1 MMTER
6 LLSMVAKTKQN
17 KSRVFE
23 VSLKTYFE
31 TTTSAEVCQLIGE
44 IRSTDDSNRRR
55 QLKSQL
61 PFRCPHYFKFK
72 DGHRS
77 QDSILAEEFTWQ
89 TCVDIDD
96 ERDVQTA
103 LSRAYILNN
112 NEGEW
117 QGKLLHAEYSPSGK
131 LHLDIRIPVGMTIEE
146 AQIAY
151 CKALGV
157 AYDES
162 CISPERMI
170 YISDWTSQLYTS
182 DDWYARLSDEEVAQ
196 RRKAYQD
203 RGLTIDGRVCAGLCA
218 AGGKECA
225 DLCAVGGKEC
235 AAGGKECAASS
246 PKLGEARRGLNER
259 MSEAGTAASGMSEA
273 GMSEAVPAAAV
284 PSAVPALVQ
293 TTPPIG
299 TPPNLGGERDY
310 PQDYMGIPYPYI
322 VEELADQLGGT
333 PEHGNRNSF
342 IFTMACHLRHV
353 CNNDPQWIRSVL
365 PNYGEAQDR
374 VNATIESACRRNQS
388 QITPLKVKTALTLAR
403 KRVNLERGT
412 DEASLMRQPMM
423 PERLPAP
430 VRLIVSKAPHGYW
443 PAIANTTFGAFAT
456 YTGGVKAEFWN
467 NTAMEMNQ
475 LHLLVAPMSIGK
487 SSIKEP
493 INHILQPIIERDKQG
508 RQREKEWAEETN
520 TKGANKE
527 KPERPKDICV
537 QVVDSDMTNA
547 AFCQRMEDAE
557 RAGNKALFTRMD
569 EFEQLKK
576 LAGGSMSEVT
586 EILRRDFDAD
596 VYGQERVG
604 TQSVKTRTT
613 MRHNMVISTTPA
625 TAKRFLGVNIDNGT
639 LSRFS
644 MSTIVKEDVDHRPV
658 FKRYDEAFDKKL
670 AVYQARLENAKGLI
684 VCPQAKKLALA
695 LLDRGEERS
704 LMMGNESY
712 RQLSYRAVE
721 IAFRKSILLY
731 IMNGMKW
738 TKEIEDFVTWTF
750 DYDLWVKMCLLGE
763 EISTK
768 LEQDYRIMRPG
779 VACLLEQLGDSFA
792 RQEFEVLYKAQCG
805 SVTDFKKASG
815 NLLSQWKK
823 RGWIEEDKDQ
833 QIFYK
838 TEAYYQKH
846 AA

>member
-1 MMTER
+1 MMTQR
-6 LLSMVAKTKQN
+6 LLSMVTKTKQN

-117 QGKLLHAEYSPSGK
+117 QGKLLHAE
-131 LHLDIRIPVGMTIEE
+131 
-146 AQIAY
+146 
-151 CKALGV
+151 
-157 AYDES
+157 
-162 CISPERMI
+162 
-170 YISDWTSQLYTS
+170 
-182 DDWYARLSDEEVAQ
+182 
-196 RRKAYQD
+196 
-203 RGLTIDGRVCAGLCA
+203 
-218 AGGKECA
+218 
-225 DLCAVGGKEC
+225 
-235 AAGGKECAASS
+235 
-246 PKLGEARRGLNER
+246 
-259 MSEAGTAASGMSEA
+259 
-273 GMSEAVPAAAV
+273 
-284 PSAVPALVQ
+284 
-293 TTPPIG
+293 
-299 TPPNLGGERDY
+299 
-310 PQDYMGIPYPYI
+310 
-322 VEELADQLGGT
+322 
-333 PEHGNRNSF
+333 
-342 IFTMACHLRHV
+342 
-353 CNNDPQWIRSVL
+353 
-365 PNYGEAQDR
+365 
-374 VNATIESACRRNQS
+374 
-388 QITPLKVKTALTLAR
+388 
-403 KRVNLERGT
+403 
-412 DEASLMRQPMM
+412 ASLMRQPMM

-493 INHILQPIIERDKQG
+493 INHILQPIIERDKQA

>member
-1 MMTER
+1 MSTRMILMNR
-6 LLSMVAKTKQN
+6 MVHASKAQ
-17 KSRVFE
+17 VFNE
-23 VSLKTYFE
+23 TIETYFD
-31 TTTSAEVCQLIGE
+31 TTRSAEVKSLIRE
-44 IRSTDDSNRRR
+44 IRSTDDADRRR

-61 PFRCPHYFKFK
+61 PFRCPHYFSFK
-72 DGHRS
+72 DGRRA
-77 QDSILAEEFTWQ
+77 QANIIPEEFTFQ

-96 ERDVQTA
+96 MSQAEQA
-103 LSRAYILNN
+103 LSRAYLINT

-117 QGKLLHAEYSPSGK
+117 QGMLLHAERSASGK
-131 LHLDIRIPVGMTIEE
+131 LHLDIRLPLGMTIEE
-146 AQIAY
+146 AQRAY
-151 CKALGV
+151 TKALGV
-157 AYDES
+157 DFDS
-162 CISPERMI
+162 DCCSPERMI
-170 YISDWTSQLYTS
+170 YISDDESQLYTA
-182 DDWYARLSDEEVAQ
+182 DGWYARLSDEELAA
-196 RRKAYQD
+196 RRKAYTD
-203 RGLTIDGRVCAGLCA
+203 RGLSIDGREL
-218 AGGKECA
+218 KSEP
-225 DLCAVGGKEC
+225 VGNE
-235 AAGGKECAASS
+235 
-246 PKLGEARRGLNER
+246 PKTRP
-259 MSEAGTAASGMSEA
+259 
-273 GMSEAVPAAAV
+273 V
-284 PSAVPALVQ
+284 
-293 TTPPIG
+293 
-299 TPPNLGGERDY
+299 DY
-310 PQDYMGIPYPYI
+310 PQDYMGIPYSYI
-322 VEELADQLGGT
+322 VEELADQLGGA
-333 PEHGNRNSF
+333 PEHGSRNPF

-353 CNNDPQWIRSVL
+353 CNDDPQWIAQIL
-365 PNYGEAQDR
+365 PNFGEAQDR
-374 VNATIESACRRNQS
+374 VNATIESACRRQQS
-388 QITPLKVKTALTLAR
+388 QNTPVKVKNAITLAR
-403 KRVNLERGT
+403 KRVNIENGMDT
-412 DEASLMRQPMM
+412 ESLMRQPQM

-430 VRLIVSKAPHGYW
+430 VRLIISKAPRGYW
-443 PAIANTTFGAFAT
+443 PAIANTSLAAIAT

-467 NTAMEMNQ
+467 GTLMEMNQ
-475 LHLLVAPMSIGK
+475 LHLLTAPMSIGK

-493 INHILQPIIERDKQG
+493 INHILQPIIERDKLA

-576 LAGGSMSEVT
+576 LAGGTMAEVT

-604 TQSVKTRTT
+604 TQSVKSRST
-613 MRHNMVISTTPA
+613 MRHNFVISTTPA
-625 TAKRFLGVNIDNGT
+625 TAKKFLGCNIDNGT

-644 MSTIVKEDVDHRPV
+644 LSTIVREDVEHRPM
-658 FKRYDEAFDKKL
+658 FKHYDETYDKKL

-684 VCPQAKKLALA
+684 VCPQAKKLAMT

-712 RQLSYRAVE
+712 QQLSYRAVE

-738 TKEIEDFVTWTF
+738 TKEIEDFITWTF
-750 DYDLWVKMCLLGE
+750 DYDLWVKMCILGE

-768 LEQDYRIMRPG
+768 LEQDYRIMKPG
-779 VACLLEQLGDSFA
+779 VSCLLEQLGDSFT

-805 SVTDFKKASG
+805 SVADFKKTSG

-823 RGWIEEDKDQ
+823 RGWIEEDKEQ
-833 QIFYK
+833 QIYYK
-838 TEAYYQKH
+838 TDVYYQKH

>member
-1 MMTER
+1 MKQR
-6 LLSMVAKTKQN
+6 KISMVTKTNQN
-17 KSRVFE
+17 KSKVFE
-23 VSLKTYFE
+23 VSLDTYFE
-31 TTTSAEVCQLIGE
+31 TTGSPEVCQLIAE
-44 IRSTDDSNRRR
+44 IRSTDDADQRRR
-55 QLKSQL
+55 LKSQL
-61 PFRCPHYFKFK
+61 PFRCPHYFSFK

-77 QDSILAEEFTWQ
+77 QDSILPEEFTWQ

-96 ERDVQTA
+96 ERDVERA
-103 LSRAYILNN
+103 LSRAYLLNN

-117 QGKLLHAEYSPSGK
+117 QGKLLHAEHSPSGK

-146 AQIAY
+146 AQMAY

-170 YISDWTSQLYTS
+170 YISDWTSQLFIS
-182 DDWYARLSDEEVAQ
+182 EEWYARLSEEEVAERQ
-196 RRKAYQD
+196 KAYTD
-203 RGLTIDGRVCAGLCA
+203 RGLTIDGRLI
-218 AGGKECA
+218 
-225 DLCAVGGKEC
+225 
-235 AAGGKECAASS
+235 S
-246 PKLGEARRGLNER
+246 PPV
-259 MSEAGTAASGMSEA
+259 S
-273 GMSEAVPAAAV
+273 
-284 PSAVPALVQ
+284 VQ

-299 TPPNLGGERDY
+299 TPPDSGGEQSY
-310 PQDYMGIPYPYI
+310 PQDYMGIPYSYI

-333 PEHGNRNSF
+333 PEHGNRNPF

-353 CNNDPQWIRSVL
+353 CNDDPQWIRSIL

-388 QITPLKVKTALTLAR
+388 KTTPQKVKNAIVLAR
-403 KRVNLERGT
+403 KRVNIEKGM
-412 DEASLMRQPMM
+412 DEASLMRQPVM

-430 VRLIVSKAPHGYW
+430 IRLITSKAPRGYW
-443 PAIANTTFGAFAT
+443 PAIANTAFAAFAT
-456 YTGGVKAEFWN
+456 YTGGVKTEFWN
-467 NTAMEMNQ
+467 GTLMEMNQ
-475 LHLLVAPMSIGK
+475 LHLLAAPMSIGK

-493 INHILQPIIERDKQG
+493 INHILQPIIERDKQA
-508 RQREKEWAEETN
+508 RLREKAWAEETN

-569 EFEQLKK
+569 EIEQLKK
-576 LAGGSMSEVT
+576 LAGGSVSEVT

-604 TQSVKTRTT
+604 TQSVKSRTT

-625 TAKRFLGVNIDNGT
+625 TAKKFLGVNIDNGT
-639 LSRFS
+639 LSRLS
-644 MSTIVKEDVDHRPV
+644 LSTIVKEDVAHRPM

-670 AVYQARLENAKGLI
+670 AVYQARLENAKGII
-684 VCPQAKKLALA
+684 VCPQAKKLAMD
-695 LLDRGEERS
+695 LLDRAEERA

-712 RQLSYRAVE
+712 QQLSYRAVE

-731 IMNGMKW
+731 IANGMKW
-738 TKEIEDFVTWTF
+738 LKEIEDFITWSF
-750 DYDLWVKMCLLGE
+750 DYDLWVKMCILGE

-779 VACLLEQLGDSFA
+779 VACLLEQLGDSFT
-792 RQEFEVLYKAQCG
+792 RQEFDVLYKAQCG
-805 SVTDFKKASG
+805 STADFKKSSS

-823 RGWIEEDKDQ
+823 RGWIEEDKNQ
-833 QIFYK
+833 HIFYK
-838 TEAYYQKH
+838 TDAYYQKH

>member
-1 MMTER
+1 MTQR
-6 LLSMVAKTKQN
+6 LLSMVTKTKQN

-225 DLCAVGGKEC
+225 
-235 AAGGKECAASS
+235 ASS

-259 MSEAGTAASGMSEA
+259 MSEAGTSASGMSEA
-273 GMSEAVPAAAV
+273 V
-284 PSAVPALVQ
+284 PSLVQ

-388 QITPLKVKTALTLAR
+388 QITPLKVKNALTLAR

-412 DEASLMRQPMM
+412 DEASLLRQPMM

-493 INHILQPIIERDKQG
+493 INHILQPIIERDKQA

-613 MRHNMVISTTPA
+613 MRHNMV
-625 TAKRFLGVNIDNGT
+625 
-639 LSRFS
+639 
-644 MSTIVKEDVDHRPV
+644 M
-658 FKRYDEAFDKKL
+658 
-670 AVYQARLENAKGLI
+670 
-684 VCPQAKKLALA
+684 
-695 LLDRGEERS
+695 
-704 LMMGNESY
+704 
-712 RQLSYRAVE
+712 
-721 IAFRKSILLY
+721 
-731 IMNGMKW
+731 
-738 TKEIEDFVTWTF
+738 
-750 DYDLWVKMCLLGE
+750 
-763 EISTK
+763 
-768 LEQDYRIMRPG
+768 
-779 VACLLEQLGDSFA
+779 FA
-792 RQEFEVLYKAQCG
+792 RQEFEVLYKAQSG